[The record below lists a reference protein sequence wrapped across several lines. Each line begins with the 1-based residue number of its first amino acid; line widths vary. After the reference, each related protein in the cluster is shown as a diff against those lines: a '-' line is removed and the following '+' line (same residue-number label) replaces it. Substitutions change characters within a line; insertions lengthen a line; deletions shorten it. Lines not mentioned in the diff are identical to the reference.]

1 MTNKKRKS
9 SIGEILASVSP
20 KEAKRIENRMLI
32 ASKIDEAMKTK
43 SWKKKDLMHAVG
55 KANPSEIT
63 RWLSGTHNFT
73 IDTLTDLCF
82 VLGVDLLNLEERQE
96 PVIHRYNLTVSVTS
110 KMTNNCYENTLEN
123 SQLYFEKTATLS
135 N

>member
-9 SIGEILASVSP
+9 SVGEILASITP
-20 KEAKRIENRMLI
+20 KEARRIETRMLI
-32 ASKIDEAMKTK
+32 ASKIDEVREPKVG
-43 SWKKKDLMHAVG
+43 KKDLMHAVG
-55 KANPSEIT
+55 KTNPSEIT

-82 VLGVDLLNLEERQE
+82 VLDVDLLNLEEKQE
-96 PVIHRYNLTVSVTS
+96 PVYQRYNLTVSVKS
-110 KMTNNCYENTLEN
+110 EKANNCYANTMAD
-123 SQLYFEKTATLS
+123 SQFYFEETATLS

>member
-9 SIGEILASVSP
+9 SVGEILASITP
-20 KEAKRIENRMLI
+20 KEARRIENRMLI
-32 ASKIDEAMKTK
+32 ASKIDEVMRTK
-43 SWKKKDLMHAVG
+43 GWGKKDLMHAVG
-55 KANPSEIT
+55 KTNPSEIT

-82 VLGVDLLNLEERQE
+82 VLDVDLLNLEEKQE
-96 PVIHRYNLTVSVTS
+96 TVIQRYNFTVSVKS
-110 KMTNNCYENTLEN
+110 EIINNCNVNAMAN

>member
-55 KANPSEIT
+55 KTNPSEIT

-96 PVIHRYNLTVSVTS
+96 PVIHRYNFTVSVTS
-110 KMTNNCYENTLEN
+110 KIKSNCYENTMAN